1 MKKAFAKKEYVNMW
15 IKLTEKCINIFQ
27 FCHNFDQTKC
37 QNFSFF
43 IFKVGGDHISE
54 KWEVGEVLLKN
65 YSGRRIHQYNED
77 GFLSIF
83 LSLTNIFQINCLDVY
98 MFMSLC
104 CLKAW

>member
-37 QNFSFF
+37 QNFSSF

-54 KWEVGEVLLKN
+54 KWEVGEVLLK
-65 YSGRRIHQYNED
+65 YNED
-77 GFLSIF
+77 DFLSIF
-83 LSLTNIFQINCLDVY
+83 LSLANIFHINCLVVI
-98 MFMSLC
+98 FMSLC
-104 CLKAW
+104 CLKPW